1 MNRQVEDVDME
12 LGSHIDELRRRVL
25 WSLGSLLLFSIVAF
39 MLKEQLID
47 IIFAPSQ
54 PDFLL
59 NRWME
64 ALSSWLS
71 LPEFSINN
79 TPPAIVNT
87 KMAGQF
93 NLHIK
98 ASLCAGL
105 ICSVPVLL
113 YQIWAFVK
121 PALSLEV
128 QRACRLLIFQVA
140 LLFFVGLLFGYI
152 FISPLA
158 INFLTNYNFS
168 DNIDN
173 LIEVPSYLSTVIN
186 ISLAAAMI
194 FQLPHVV
201 FVLAKIGVLTSSAMR
216 KYRRF
221 ALVAIIILSAIITP
235 PDIFSQVLI
244 AVPFYLLYECGIG
257 IAQREE
263 RRRCSVTAS
272 GGRR

>member
-1 MNRQVEDVDME
+1 MN
-12 LGSHIDELRRRVL
+12 LAGHINELRNRVL
-25 WSLGSLLLFSIVAF
+25 WSLGALLLFSVVAF

-54 PDFLL
+54 PDFIL
-59 NRWME
+59 NRIFGRIAE
-64 ALSSWLS
+64 LLS

-79 TPPAIVNT
+79 TPPDIVNT

-98 ASLCAGL
+98 ASVVAGF
-105 ICSVPVLL
+105 ICSFPVLL

-128 QRACRLLIFQVA
+128 QRACRMLIFQVA
-140 LLFFVGLLFGYI
+140 LLFFVGLTFGYI

-168 DNIDN
+168 DNISN

-186 ISLAAAMI
+186 ISLAAALI
-194 FQLPHVV
+194 FQLPHIV
-201 FVLAKIGVLTSSAMR
+201 FVLARIGLLTSSMMR
-216 KYRRF
+216 KYRRL
-221 ALVAIIILSAIITP
+221 ALVAIIITSAIITP

-244 AVPFYLLYECGIG
+244 AVPFYALYEYGIT
-257 IAQREE
+257 IARREE
-263 RRRCSVTAS
+263 RRRSEE
-272 GGRR
+272 

>member
-1 MNRQVEDVDME
+1 ME
-12 LGSHIDELRRRVL
+12 LGEHIDELRRRVL
-25 WSLGSLLLFSIVAF
+25 WSLASLLLFSIIAF

-54 PDFLL
+54 PDFIL
-59 NRWME
+59 NRWMQ
-64 ALSSWLS
+64 ALSRWLS
-71 LPEFSINN
+71 LPEFSINP
-79 TPPAIVNT
+79 TPPSIVNT

-98 ASLCAGL
+98 ASVCAGL

-113 YQIWAFVK
+113 YQIWAFVR

-140 LLFFVGLLFGYI
+140 ILFFVGLLFGYI

-168 DNIDN
+168 DNISN

-186 ISLAAAMI
+186 ISLSAAFI

-201 FVLAKIGVLTSSAMR
+201 FVLAKLGILTSEAMR
-216 KYRRF
+216 KYRRL
-221 ALVAIIILSAIITP
+221 AIVAIVIVSAVITP

-244 AVPFYLLYECGIG
+244 AIPFYTLYECGIA

-263 RRRCSVTAS
+263 RQRAKAEKL
-272 GGRR
+272 